1 MEIAVIGSSEFII
14 GFRLAGV
21 RKIYTAE
28 DEESL
33 RGHIN
38 HVLEDTDV
46 GILVMSSRDM
56 DRLPVRLRSN
66 LENSIRPTVITIG
79 GEEGEMSLR
88 ERIKRSV
95 GVDLWK

>member
-1 MEIAVIGSSEFII
+1 MEIAVIGGSEFVV

-21 RKIYTAE
+21 RKIYDAE
-28 DEESL
+28 DEEKLKKSV
-33 RGHIN
+33 GMAM
-38 HVLEDTDV
+38 EDPDV
-46 GILVMSSRDM
+46 GILVMYARDM
-56 DRLPVRLRSN
+56 DRLPARTRSL

-79 GEEGEMSLR
+79 AQEGGLSMR